1 MTGLRFTFADGVT
14 ITKTTSG
21 SMVEFLFRNY
31 PRYVDE
37 WINYE
42 NEAKRRW
49 RNIEQLQ
56 RIAAAQY

>member
-1 MTGLRFTFADGVT
+1 MTGLKFTFADGVT

-21 SMVEFLFRNY
+21 SMVEFLFRNH
-31 PRYVDE
+31 PHYVSE
-37 WINYE
+37 WIDYE

-56 RIAAAQY
+56 RAASQQ